1 MTIAE
6 TTVNAWN
13 ALPLDSRVTFYN
25 IASKPGS
32 EMTGLEWFSHLVP
45 SNLQD
50 NPQEIEVF
58 MNGGTV
64 TQDVWVHDQ
73 GVGNGHYEQVSF
85 DIADKDVS
93 RIQSGQNGG
102 QYTAD
107 NTVME
112 DISTNR
118 SRGGADMTTEE
129 LSDINEINAFEA
141 DVIDGSEI
149 LFDSTEAT
157 LGYSEVAIE
166 ATDVITPAVEGADLL
181 GMAGDLISDAIAP
194 AIGAYTAGKYV
205 ADKCD
210 TTTDKVGFGSL
221 AAGGA
226 ALVCMTPVGQAG
238 LALYCGCKL
247 AVKIEQ
253 KWGKQISAW
262 WNKPVPWAVD

>member
-13 ALPLDSRVTFYN
+13 ALPLESRVAFYN

-32 EMTGLEWFSHLVP
+32 DMTGLEWFSHLVP
-45 SNLQD
+45 GNLQD

-102 QYTAD
+102 EYSAD

-118 SRGGADMTTEE
+118 SRGGADMTSEE
-129 LSDINEINAFEA
+129 LSDINDMTAFEA
-141 DVIDGSEI
+141 DVIDGSDI
-149 LFDSTEAT
+149 LVETTDTSIGTA
-157 LGYSEVAIE
+157 EVAFE
-166 ATDVITPAVEGADLL
+166 AADVIAPAAEGADLL
-181 GMAGDLISDAIAP
+181 GMAGDLISDALAP

-205 ADKCD
+205 ANKCD
-210 TTTDKVGFGSL
+210 TTTDKVGYGSL

-226 ALVCMTPVGQAG
+226 ALVCMTPIGQAG

-247 AVKIEQ
+247 AVKVEK
-253 KWGKQISAW
+253 KWGKQIRDW
-262 WNKPVPWAVD
+262 WNAPVPWAVD